1 MIEKILPTSTW
12 HLPPTPA
19 QIRAIT
25 RLAITLDYYEPVEEK
40 VRTRLEARNI
50 IVGFKEELKRRKVN
64 GTR

>member
-1 MIEKILPTSTW
+1 MTEKILPTSSL

-25 RLAITLDYYEPVEEK
+25 RLAVALDYHEPVEEK